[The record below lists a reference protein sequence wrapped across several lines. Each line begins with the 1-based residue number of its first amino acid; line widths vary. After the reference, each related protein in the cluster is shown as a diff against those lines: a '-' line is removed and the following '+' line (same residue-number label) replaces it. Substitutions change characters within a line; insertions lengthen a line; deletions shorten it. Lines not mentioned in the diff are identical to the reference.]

1 MPKAALFYPVTF
13 FAHGQRN
20 SGCACGQKGADPDQK
35 GRHMGGSPR
44 PPRRR
49 GEIMI
54 EIRGKYNTTRVF
66 TDVVDR
72 SAISQVIELCNQ
84 FKAGDEG

>member
-1 MPKAALFYPVTF
+1 MGREIAAVPAGRKARTRIKKAGIWAAAPV
-13 FAHGQRN
+13 
-20 SGCACGQKGADPDQK
+20 
-35 GRHMGGSPR
+35 

-54 EIRGKYNTTRVF
+54 EIRGKYTTRVF

-72 SAISQVIELCNQ
+72 SAISQVIELCNR

>member
-1 MPKAALFYPVTF
+1 
-13 FAHGQRN
+13 
-20 SGCACGQKGADPDQK
+20 
-35 GRHMGGSPR
+35 
-44 PPRRR
+44 
-49 GEIMI
+49 MI

>member
-1 MPKAALFYPVTF
+1 
-13 FAHGQRN
+13 
-20 SGCACGQKGADPDQK
+20 
-35 GRHMGGSPR
+35 MGGSPR